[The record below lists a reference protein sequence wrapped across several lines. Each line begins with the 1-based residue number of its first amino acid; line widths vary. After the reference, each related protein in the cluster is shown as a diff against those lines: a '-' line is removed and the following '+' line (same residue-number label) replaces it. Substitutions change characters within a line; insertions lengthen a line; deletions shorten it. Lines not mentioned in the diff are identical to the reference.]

1 MPHYTDLGYGITC
14 IDANYVRP
22 GGACCYLL
30 EHGDQVAII
39 ETGINATVPRIETLL
54 AQKNVRPEQVR
65 YVIPTHVHLD
75 HAGGVGRLMQVLPAA
90 TLVVHPRGVRHMLD
104 PERLVA
110 GSIAV
115 YGREKFDALYGKIQ
129 PVAADRVQTAQD
141 HSVLDLAGRKLL
153 IRHTPGHAEHHFCIW
168 DDASKGWFS
177 GDNFG
182 LSYPEMAGSKGRYLI
197 PTTTPVQF
205 DPDKFLASLD
215 LLMSYQPQRI
225 YLTHFCLLENPEAM
239 AELLRTGILA
249 YRDIALANRHSST
262 PESAICV
269 ALSQRE
275 LDGLLA
281 CAPELGVAAAQQLL
295 AGDMALNAQGLF
307 VWLQGMDR

>member
-1 MPHYTDLGYGITC
+1 MAQYTDLGYGITC
-14 IDANYVRP
+14 IDADYVRP

-75 HAGGVGRLMQVLPAA
+75 HAGGVGRLMQVLPEA
-90 TLVVHPRGVRHMLD
+90 TLVVHPRGARHLVD
-104 PERLVA
+104 PARLVA

-115 YGREKFDALYGKIQ
+115 YGRGKFEALYGEIV
-129 PVAADRVQTAQD
+129 PVPADRIEAAQD
-141 HSVLDLAGRKLL
+141 QTVLDLAGRKLL

-168 DDASKGWFS
+168 DGHSEGWFS

-182 LSYPEMAGSKGRYLI
+182 LSYPEMAGSNGRYLI

-205 DPDKFLASLD
+205 DPDKFLASLE

-225 YLTHFCLLENPEAM
+225 YLTHFCLLENPAAM
-239 AELLRTGILA
+239 AELLRAGILA
-249 YRDIALANRHSST
+249 YRDIALTHRNSAA
-262 PESAICV
+262 PQAAIC
-269 ALSQRE
+269 AAISQRE
-275 LDGLLA
+275 LEGLLG

-295 AGDMALNAQGLF
+295 ASDMALNAQGLS
-307 VWLQGMDR
+307 VWLQSIER